1 MDITDHASELEQA
14 ERDHA
19 IQKALYTHLEDAC
32 YNPQGER
39 ICLDCDEVIH
49 PFRVKVLDAK
59 RCLDCQAV
67 LERQE
72 ERYGR

>member
-1 MDITDHASELEQA
+1 MDITDRASELEQE
-14 ERDHA
+14 ERERA
-19 IQKALYTHLEDAC
+19 IQKVLHMRLEDAH

-39 ICLDCDEVIH
+39 TCLDCGEVIH
-49 PFRVKVLDAK
+49 PIRVQVLDAK
-59 RCLDCQAV
+59 RCLDCQTL

>member
-1 MDITDHASELEQA
+1 MDVIDHASELEQA

-19 IQKALYTHLEDAC
+19 IQMALYTRLEDAR

-39 ICLDCDEVIH
+39 TCLDCDEVIH
-49 PFRVKVLDAK
+49 PLRVKVLDAK
-59 RCLDCQAV
+59 RCLDCQAA

-72 ERYGR
+72 ERHGR